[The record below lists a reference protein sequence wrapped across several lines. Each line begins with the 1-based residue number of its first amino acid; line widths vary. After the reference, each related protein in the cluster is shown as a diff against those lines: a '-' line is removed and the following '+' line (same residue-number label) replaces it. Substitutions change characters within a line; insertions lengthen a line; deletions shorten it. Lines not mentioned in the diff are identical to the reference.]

1 MALTFFGGRKSG
13 GGGDGTD
20 TRLAQDQAMQQMLA
34 EVQAYWEGLRK
45 GKDLPRRAMI
55 DPRGMR
61 GALQGTFLAERIAP
75 GVGRLRIAGMNFT
88 DLLGMD
94 GRGMPLS
101 TLFDPMS
108 RARLGNLLDACFLR
122 PAVLEMVL
130 GSESGLG
137 RPGLS
142 ARLLLMPINSLDG
155 RGEMA
160 LGCLALSGQIGR
172 QPRRMTIES
181 ASCTPVT
188 LPRLTAVQP
197 MRDLTR
203 LAEAPAPLPPA
214 LVPSLDAQD
223 YTVKPS
229 AKARSYLK
237 LVDLG
242 R

>member
-1 MALTFFGGRKSG
+1 MALTFFGSKKSG
-13 GGGDGTD
+13 GGGTLGGPTDGGE
-20 TRLAQDQAMQQMLA
+20 AAMRAMLE
-34 EVQAYWEGLRK
+34 EVRAYWQGLRV
-45 GKDLPRRAMI
+45 GDALPLRDQI
-55 DPRGMR
+55 DPRGLR
-61 GALQGTFLAERIAP
+61 GALHGAFLIERIAP
-75 GVGRLRIAGMNFT
+75 GIGRLRIAGMNFT

-229 AKARSYLK
+229 TKARSYLK